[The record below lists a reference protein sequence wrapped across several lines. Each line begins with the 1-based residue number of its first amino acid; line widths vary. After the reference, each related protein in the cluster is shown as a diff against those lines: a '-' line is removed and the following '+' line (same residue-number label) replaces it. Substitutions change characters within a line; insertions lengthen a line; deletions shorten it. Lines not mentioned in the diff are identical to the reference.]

1 MSNNFLQ
8 NNHIY
13 RLLNFMQGFNINTTE
28 GFTDKQKTTFQ
39 QFLQY
44 IVDPIGGEVSEP
56 EFSRPSNNDK
66 RLLYKIKI
74 ANNEV
79 FHILLQGQTGSFSM
93 FRGLK
98 ETSQYSSDLALTTNG
113 SSIGAVS
120 TTQYFVHGL
129 FFASHLS
136 GGVMSRFFTS
146 SKTQEC
152 ISTAQSYLIFTWAKD
167 IRTNQL
173 YPCMF
178 VEEFLSHVNS
188 VPSLYGHIYNPDDIN
203 LVSWI
208 TIKLNSDHNLPP
220 CAAYPVL
227 SQATVRFDDYVFPY
241 LFRKETFT
249 EGAFG
254 IRKIQGKRYFLT
266 KYLALEM
273 IEEGENN
280 G

>member
-8 NNHIY
+8 NNYIY
-13 RLLNFMQGFNINTTE
+13 RLLNFMQGFDNNS
-28 GFTDKQKTTFQ
+28 GFTDKQKAIFK
-39 QFLQY
+39 QFLEY
-44 IVDPIGGEVSEP
+44 IVEPIGGEVSDP
-56 EFSRPSNNDK
+56 VTPIDNSSPK
-66 RLLYKIKI
+66 QLLYKIKI
-74 ANNEV
+74 GNNDEV
-79 FHILLQGQTGSFSM
+79 FDIQLYCPSGTTFSIRM
-93 FRGLK
+93 GFQ
-98 ETSQYSSDLALTTNG
+98 ESIDTQQQHYLTVNG
-113 SSIGAVS
+113 NNAGAVTFNNS
-120 TTQYFVHGL
+120 IFIHGL
-129 FFASHLS
+129 FFASQRS
-136 GGVMSRFFTS
+136 GGVMSRFYS
-146 SKTQEC
+146 STNTQEC
-152 ISTAQSYLIFTWAKD
+152 ISTVQSYLIFTWAKD
-167 IRTNQL
+167 IRTDQS

-178 VEEFLSHVNS
+178 VEEVSGGSN
-188 VPSLYGHIYNPDDIN
+188 LYGYIYNPNDIN
-203 LVSWI
+203 LDGLI
-208 TIKLNSDHNLPP
+208 TIKLNLSSTLPS